1 MKGLTDRRAVL
12 MAAGTAAAAAVAGTV
27 AAQAGDIRGTIEYE
41 GGIEIPKGRLVV
53 TVEGRAEASTARP
66 ASEAQVQSDG
76 KLKKMQFT
84 VPSAA
89 KSFVSP
95 ATEIVARLEREDGWL
110 LARGSAPFAD
120 GAPVEIVLYTAMY

>member
-27 AAQAGDIRGTIEYE
+27 AAQSSDISGTIEYE
-41 GGIEIPKGRLVV
+41 GGTEIPKGRLVV
-53 TVEGRAEASTARP
+53 TVEAPGLASTARP

-76 KLKKMQFT
+76 KLKKLQFT

-89 KSFVSP
+89 RFSASP
-95 ATEIVARLEREDGWL
+95 ATEIIARLEREDGWL
-110 LARGSAPFAD
+110 LARGSASFAD